1 MTQKDVDLAP
11 NKQFDSFVLPDYTM
25 THSFD
30 NNSKVD
36 ADEIMSGVVNKS
48 AQIRKT
54 ISITITTTTQS

>member
-48 AQIRKT
+48 A
-54 ISITITTTTQS
+54 